1 MESLSE
7 ISTQQWVKDLE
18 APLSRYALSLGL
30 SSHDAQDVVQ
40 EGLIA
45 LAGALDKNRGAILN
59 PKAYAFTIVR
69 NNANKHFRNRARRS
83 EVEILED
90 HPEPEEELDKFEE
103 PLLKETF
110 RQAYAGLSDS
120 DRDLIRKYYL
130 EGWTYEQLGDELG
143 CTAQNAWKTVKKIVS
158 QILAGEVKR
167 ALSLADPDFAK
178 ELFKD

>member
-7 ISTQQWVKDLE
+7 LSTQEWISDLE

-45 LAGALDKNRGAILN
+45 LTGAMDKNRGSIRN

-69 NNANKHFRNRARRS
+69 NNANKHFRDRARRN

-90 HPEPEEELDKFEE
+90 HPEPREDLDKFDE

-110 RQAYAGLSDS
+110 RQAYAGLSES

-130 EGWTYEQLGDELG
+130 EGWTYEQLGEELG

-158 QILAGEVKR
+158 QILAGEVKK
-167 ALSLADPDFAK
+167 ALSKADPDFAK
-178 ELFKD
+178 ELFKG